1 MLILCRSGL
10 PGAQLSH
17 SALFFH
23 SAPLLLRGLARRPYL
38 TVCASF
44 SLARSLSPLCTK
56 SVYSDSRAVQ
66 NSFFYQLVTRPV
78 SSALR
83 PVVRLQYVRPVSR
96 VKNKPNR
103 TSSSHWNITS
113 KEPVWF
119 SKRSTTPNPGGP
131 CVFFLTE
138 CIKGAESSREFPTF

>member
-10 PGAQLSH
+10 HGAQLSH

-83 PVVRLQYVRPVSR
+83 PVVRLQYSYALSPGLKTNRIEPQALIEISLPRNLFDFQNVRPRQTREAR
-96 VKNKPNR
+96 V
-103 TSSSHWNITS
+103 SSS
-113 KEPVWF
+113 
-119 SKRSTTPNPGGP
+119 
-131 CVFFLTE
+131 
-138 CIKGAESSREFPTF
+138 